1 MNVMVIT
8 YRSEL
13 ILCIVGVDAL
23 CLPCRSQWSHWAIG
37 FGGRCL
43 YLLSHLASPSLLVG
57 LFVCLLLRQNLVLN
71 PTWPQNC
78 SVFLVSLLS
87 AEITDMP
94 PWVAEVY
101 VLNILK
107 HVGNTSKL
115 RLPICFTKQV
125 EENSGTSWQYGDWWW
140 RHKMPTLASAA
151 PGWVIFLPPHS
162 DGGLMHSMWQA
173 CIEDLVKNGAWGYRK
188 LSMLWRSGKPY
199 DKSENIKNRYS
210 WSSVVVKRISL
221 NWNTSSW
228 QEEGGSEDSQSCF

>member
-13 ILCIVGVDAL
+13 ILSIVGVDAL
-23 CLPCRSQWSHWAIG
+23 CLPWRSQWSHWAIG

-43 YLLSHLASPSLLVG
+43 YLLGHLASPSLLVG

-71 PTWPQNC
+71 PSWPQNC

-94 PWVAEVY
+94 PWVTEVY

-115 RLPICFTKQV
+115 RPPICFTKQV
-125 EENSGTSWQYGDWWW
+125 EENSETSWQYGDWWW
-140 RHKMPTLASAA
+140 RHRCP
-151 PGWVIFLPPHS
+151 
-162 DGGLMHSMWQA
+162 
-173 CIEDLVKNGAWGYRK
+173 
-188 LSMLWRSGKPY
+188 LWRQQPQGGWSFCHLTQMEASCIPCDKPALRTL
-199 DKSENIKNRYS
+199 SRMELGAIESSRCCEGLENPMTR
-210 WSSVVVKRISL
+210 VRISRIGIL
-221 NWNTSSW
+221 GHLWL
-228 QEEGGSEDSQSCF
+228 